1 LQLNWKNIIFDFDG
15 VLVNSNEIRVNGF
28 SELFYGYNSEDVNEL
43 VSYVHQNGGISRYKK
58 IRFFFEDI
66 RNEDISNS
74 DVNKLAEI
82 YSKIVE
88 EKVEKADA
96 IPGSEFFL
104 NKYFK
109 TNRLAIVSGSDQKE
123 LRRVCDKR
131 GISRYFCSILGSPVD
146 KSDNLRELIER
157 QRWDVSECVYI
168 GDSINDYDAAVLN
181 EVEFLGVRSGAFE
194 WKTKGVPSIN
204 DLTQLEKFLCNND
217 FGEKK

>member
-15 VLVNSNEIRVNGF
+15 VLVDSNEIRVNGF
-28 SELFYGYNSEDVNEL
+28 SELFYDYKLEDVNKL
-43 VSYVHQNGGISRYKK
+43 VSYVHQNGGMSRYKK

-123 LRRVCDKR
+123 LRRVCEKR

-146 KSDNLRELIER
+146 KGDNLRELIER

-168 GDSINDYDAAVLN
+168 GDSINDYDAAILN

-194 WKTKGVPSIN
+194 WDTKDVPSIN
-204 DLTQLEKFLCNND
+204 DLTQLEKFLCHNEL
-217 FGEKK
+217 GEKK